1 MAKNISKNEYNK
13 EQKKKV
19 NVIDV
24 RESYE
29 FQSGHIKGSVNIP
42 LSQLSARSQ
51 ELDTTKSYLLVCA
64 SGARSANACDY
75 LSRMGYNVN
84 NLKGGLMAWRGE
96 LE

>member
-1 MAKNISKNEYNK
+1 MTKSISMNEFNKLVKNKA
-13 EQKKKV
+13 

-24 RESYE
+24 RETYE

-42 LSQLSARSQ
+42 LSQLTVKTK
-51 ELDTTKSYLLVCA
+51 ELEKDKSYLLVCA

-75 LSRMGYNVN
+75 LSRMGYNVTN
-84 NLKGGLMAWRGE
+84 VKGGIMAWRGE